1 MTGSKRAATVGWR
14 DMWALLATVRRG
26 RLHGESFSKSP
37 DFNSWGAAVALRAEV
52 PLAAAEDTSCA
63 LWSDIQGKL
72 LPIYS
77 VVTHDYVTCH

>member
-1 MTGSKRAATVGWR
+1 MLTSFMDGPPKQH
-14 DMWALLATVRRG
+14 G

-63 LWSDIQGKL
+63 LWSDIEGTISWL
-72 LPIYS
+72 
-77 VVTHDYVTCH
+77 